1 MSISRPVPHLSRRSL
16 LGLGAAAMTG
26 ASLTA
31 CAGTGGGSKEGGDA
45 KKLQFWSNHPGT
57 SKAIEQDLIKGF
69 EKQSGG
75 VTVTLVDGGKNYEEV
90 QQKFNAALSGGDLPD
105 IVVLSDVTWFNFALN
120 KQITPLEDL
129 FDKAKVSPDGYVKPL
144 YEDYT
149 FQGKHYALPY
159 SRSTP
164 LFYYNKD
171 AWKKAGLPDKGPESW
186 EQLTQWAQQL
196 KDKGGISLPFVTG
209 NGVGYL
215 DWICQGLVWSMDGA
229 YSKDFTATFTDPHTI
244 KAAQL
249 LQDFKKTGN
258 YDVSADPAPVFSSG
272 QAAAAIES
280 TGSLKGIL
288 EAAKGKFEV
297 GTAFLPGPQGK
308 SCPTGGAGLAI
319 PAGIS
324 DERKVNALKAI
335 GYLTNVESTATF
347 AQGTGYMPVQTAAVD
362 SSTIKDYLKKT
373 PQAQTALDQLPHT
386 HSQDKA
392 RVFVPGG
399 GKQIGGAWDKI
410 VQGADVKA
418 TLQELQD
425 WAQPKLDQLA
435 KKAK

>member
-1 MSISRPVPHLSRRSL
+1 MASIHGSASFSRRSL
-16 LGLGAAAMTG
+16 LGFSAAAMAG
-26 ASLTA
+26 IGLSA
-31 CAGTGGGSKEGGDA
+31 CAGTGGGSSQGGDP

-57 SKAIEQDLIKGF
+57 SKELEQKLIDSF
-69 EKQSGG
+69 QKQSDGI
-75 VTVTLVDGGKNYEEV
+75 TVTLVDGGKDYEEV

-105 IVVLSDVTWFNFALN
+105 IVVVSDVTWFNFALN
-120 KQITPLEDL
+120 KQLEPLDDL
-129 FDKAKVSPDGYVKPL
+129 FAKAGASADGYVKPL
-144 YEDYT
+144 YEDYNLG
-149 FQGKHYALPY
+149 GKHYALPY

-171 AWKKAGLPDKGPESW
+171 VWEKAGLPDQGPESW
-186 EQLTQWAQQL
+186 EQLVEWGTTIKEKAGTNL
-196 KDKGGISLPFVTG
+196 SFVTG
-209 NGVGYL
+209 NGTAYL
-215 DWICQGLVWSMDGA
+215 DWIAQGLLWSMGGA
-229 YSKDFTATFTDPHTI
+229 YSDDFTAKFTDPNSI

-249 LQDFKKTGN
+249 LQDFKKTGT

-272 QAAAAIES
+272 QAASAIES

-288 EAAKGKFEV
+288 EAADGKFEV
-297 GTAFLPGPQGK
+297 GTAFMPGPKGK

-335 GYLTNVESTATF
+335 AFLTNVESTSQF
-347 AQGTGYMPVQTAAVD
+347 AEGTGYMPVQTAAQD
-362 SSTIKDYLKKT
+362 SETTKAYLKEV
-373 PQAQTALDQLPHT
+373 PQAKTALEQLPDAHP
-386 HSQDKA
+386 QDKA

-410 VQGADVKA
+410 VQGADVTETMKA
-418 TLQELQD
+418 LQD

-435 KKAK
+435 EKVK